1 MATTKE
7 ERRIKNEREIKNAMQ
22 YALDQYIPYGIK
34 WEAIHEYEEGSMI
47 AKIKRFEEIRK
58 SRIQRARGLK

>member
-7 ERRIKNEREIKNAMQ
+7 DRRIKNEREIKNAMQ
-22 YALDQYIPYGIK
+22 YALERHIPYGII
-34 WEAIHEYEEGSMI
+34 WEAINEYEEGSME
-47 AKIKRFEEIRK
+47 AKIKRFAEIRK